1 MSHSTCL
8 PADSVNAVLPLG
20 RSARR
25 ASLIVS
31 ALPVLFLAVDLAGK
45 LLRIAP
51 AIEATEQLG
60 YKADV
65 VLPLGLLQ
73 LACLALYLWPRT
85 AVLGAI
91 LWTGYLGGAVATH
104 VRLGNPLLTHQ
115 LFPVFVGGLLWLG
128 LWLRD
133 ARLRALVPFT
143 YR

>member
-1 MSHSTCL
+1 MSQPTYLAADQAL
-8 PADSVNAVLPLG
+8 PVG
-20 RSARR
+20 RRSARR
-25 ASLIVS
+25 AGVIVS
-31 ALPVLFLAVDLAGK
+31 ALPVLFLAVDMAGK
-45 LLRIAP
+45 LLRITP
-51 AIEATEQLG
+51 AVEGTVQLG

-65 VLPLGLLQ
+65 LVPLGLLQ

-104 VRLGNPLLTHQ
+104 VRLGNPWLTHI

-133 ARLRALVPFT
+133 ARLRALVPLT
-143 YR
+143 RG